1 MKLFELFIFFLLN
14 QASPINDKCWSKN
27 IHSVMDLFLNNREI
41 SFVAQSHKNWPIFFG
56 KIDSVKIK
64 MKDDHYVSASYY

>member
-1 MKLFELFIFFLLN
+1 
-14 QASPINDKCWSKN
+14 
-27 IHSVMDLFLNNREI
+27 MDLFLNNREI

-64 MKDDHYVSASYY
+64 MKDDHYVSASYYLLSTELLLI